1 MANADRSAEQ
11 FRKMTETPIPKLIL
25 SLAAP
30 TILSMLIT
38 SIYNLADTF
47 FVGQISTSASGAV
60 GIVSSLMAILQA
72 LGFMLGHG
80 SGSIISRSLG
90 SQNTDAA
97 TRFASTSFFTA
108 LVFGGTITVA
118 GLLTLPDFMMLLG
131 STETILPHACAY
143 ARYILL
149 AAPIMMSSLVMN
161 NILRYEGK
169 ASFAMIG
176 LVTGG
181 LLNIALDPLFIFGL
195 GMGTAGAGLA
205 TALSQTI
212 SFCILLSMFLRGK
225 TVSQFRITAVT
236 HSPAEFGTI
245 LMTGMPSFGRQGLNS
260 IGGMLL
266 NIAARGIE
274 LADGDNIITT
284 NLEFIQVALPWCVMR
299 REKKIEIRV
308 CKTKD
313 NRFTV
318 DDFAALADERT
329 RIIVMSTLEWCNGWA
344 SDMKAIGDFCQEKGI
359 FLVVDAV
366 QQLGVTKIDTKE
378 CHFDL
383 LVAGGHKWLNSPYGT
398 GVLYVNKNSLSKIKQ
413 SYAGYLNTT
422 VPEGGWGAYWENPA
436 APSVHDWTF
445 PETARKYEIGG
456 TSNYTGAI
464 ALGESLGLVNEIG
477 IENIQ
482 EHIWELSAY
491 CMDQL
496 EAIGAT
502 IITHRDPGRRGGIVI
517 ARLYDDLDVDRW
529 VLKQL
534 HARKIFIAQ
543 RFTDYVGGFRISCQ
557 YFNNHADIDAMAAA
571 MKELIQEIGRAPD
584 YKAP

>member
-1 MANADRSAEQ
+1 MTSDDRSALQ
-11 FRKMTETPIPKLIL
+11 FRRMTETPIPQLVL

-60 GIVSSLMAILQA
+60 GVVSSLMAIIQA

-80 SGSIISRSLG
+80 AGTIISRSLG
-90 SQNTDAA
+90 SRDTTAA

-108 LVFGGTITVA
+108 LVFGVVLAVA
-118 GLLTLPDFMMLLG
+118 GLGTLPHFMMLLG

-143 ARYILL
+143 ARPILI
-149 AAPIMMSSLVMN
+149 AAPLMISSLVMN

-266 NIAARGIE
+266 NIAARSY
-274 LADGDNIITT
+274 GDAAVAGMSIVSRIFMFIISVAIGTGQGFQPVAGFNYGAQKYRRVQQACLFT
-284 NLEFIQVALPWCVMR
+284 MAASFCFLSVILTVCWFNAETLIRLFRDDPEVTAVALPAFRYQC
-299 REKKIEIRV
+299 
-308 CKTKD
+308 
-313 NRFTV
+313 
-318 DDFAALADERT
+318 FAMLLQPVIVAGNMLFQSIGKSGRATFLACCRQGVFF
-329 RIIVMSTLEWCNGWA
+329 IPLILTLPRAFG
-344 SDMKAIGDFCQEKGI
+344 
-359 FLVVDAV
+359 L
-366 QQLGVTKIDTKE
+366 LGVEICQPIAD
-378 CHFDL
+378 
-383 LVAGGHKWLNSPYGT
+383 
-398 GVLYVNKNSLSKIKQ
+398 VLTFFV
-413 SYAGYLNTT
+413 T
-422 VPEGGWGAYWENPA
+422 VPFLFPFLRQLVRMDEAEA
-436 APSVHDWTF
+436 A
-445 PETARKYEIGG
+445 
-456 TSNYTGAI
+456 
-464 ALGESLGLVNEIG
+464 
-477 IENIQ
+477 
-482 EHIWELSAY
+482 
-491 CMDQL
+491 
-496 EAIGAT
+496 
-502 IITHRDPGRRGGIVI
+502 
-517 ARLYDDLDVDRW
+517 
-529 VLKQL
+529 
-534 HARKIFIAQ
+534 
-543 RFTDYVGGFRISCQ
+543 
-557 YFNNHADIDAMAAA
+557 
-571 MKELIQEIGRAPD
+571 
-584 YKAP
+584 KA

>member
-60 GIVSSLMAILQA
+60 GIVSSLMAIIQA

-108 LVFGGTITVA
+108 LVFGGIITAA
-118 GLLTLPDFMMLLG
+118 GLLTLPDFMILLG

-143 ARYILL
+143 ARPILL
-149 AAPIMMSSLVMN
+149 AAPLMISSLVMN

-266 NIAARGIE
+266 NIAARGY
-274 LADGDNIITT
+274 GDAAVAGMSIVSRIFMFIISVAIGTGQGFQPVAGFNYGAQKYRRVRQACLFT
-284 NLEFIQVALPWCVMR
+284 MAASFCFLSVILTVCWFNAETLIRLFRDDPEVTAVALPAFRYQC
-299 REKKIEIRV
+299 
-308 CKTKD
+308 
-313 NRFTV
+313 
-318 DDFAALADERT
+318 FAMLLQPVIVAGNMLFQSIGKSGRATFLACCRQGVFF
-329 RIIVMSTLEWCNGWA
+329 IPLILTLPRAFG
-344 SDMKAIGDFCQEKGI
+344 
-359 FLVVDAV
+359 L
-366 QQLGVTKIDTKE
+366 LGVEICQPIAD
-378 CHFDL
+378 
-383 LVAGGHKWLNSPYGT
+383 
-398 GVLYVNKNSLSKIKQ
+398 VLTFFV
-413 SYAGYLNTT
+413 T
-422 VPEGGWGAYWENPA
+422 VPFLFPFLRQLVRMDEAEA
-436 APSVHDWTF
+436 AEV
-445 PETARKYEIGG
+445 
-456 TSNYTGAI
+456 
-464 ALGESLGLVNEIG
+464 
-477 IENIQ
+477 
-482 EHIWELSAY
+482 
-491 CMDQL
+491 
-496 EAIGAT
+496 
-502 IITHRDPGRRGGIVI
+502 
-517 ARLYDDLDVDRW
+517 
-529 VLKQL
+529 
-534 HARKIFIAQ
+534 
-543 RFTDYVGGFRISCQ
+543 
-557 YFNNHADIDAMAAA
+557 
-571 MKELIQEIGRAPD
+571 
-584 YKAP
+584 